1 MDSLLVDLSN
11 NKLFAGCIMLITNI
25 GSKYLVLDMPQ
36 TIEKLF
42 SSYVIL
48 RFLVIFSIFFMATR
62 DIKISVLLTLLFF
75 IIVKYFINDKSTFCI
90 IQNIDTNNVSNE
102 DYLKAHEII
111 KKYELNKNKKEN

>member
-1 MDSLLVDLSN
+1 MDSLLVNLSN
-11 NKLFAGCIMLITNI
+11 NKLFAGSIMLITNI

-42 SSYVIL
+42 SSYIIL
-48 RFLVIFSIFFMATR
+48 RSLVIFSIFFMATR
-62 DIKISVLLTLLFF
+62 DIKISILLTLLFF
-75 IIVKYFINDKSTFCI
+75 IIIKYFINDKSTFCI

-111 KKYELNKNKKEN
+111 KKYELNKKEK